1 MVEEIIFYIVN
12 TLQKRILVLI
22 YQIKKWEF
30 KLISISISL
39 NFKSKDYEFKLFI
52 SLMLLLKDA
61 LSSSI
66 LF

>member
-22 YQIKKWEF
+22 YQIKEWEF

-39 NFKSKDYEFKLFI
+39 NFKSKDYEI
-52 SLMLLLKDA
+52 DSLLPNCTKKKTHN
-61 LSSSI
+61 
-66 LF
+66 